1 MTGGSSSGGS
11 NAAIFPVFYASL
23 EYSMISMDEKDEK

>member
-23 EYSMISMDEKDEK
+23 EYSVMDEKDEK